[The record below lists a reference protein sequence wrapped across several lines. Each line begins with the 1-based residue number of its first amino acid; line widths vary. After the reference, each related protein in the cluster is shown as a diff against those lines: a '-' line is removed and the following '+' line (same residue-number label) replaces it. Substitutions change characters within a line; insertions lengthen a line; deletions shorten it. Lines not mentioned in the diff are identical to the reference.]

1 MKTNLCSAFCLTLAG
16 ASVLLAQP
24 SFTKITEG
32 PVVTD
37 LGVSPVGPA
46 WGDLNNDGYLDL
58 VITDEGHWV
67 STNDIQRAVPMVYLN
82 NQDGTFRRATEA
94 DIGPLAGTAVQGG
107 APMRL
112 ADYDNDGYLD
122 VYMYDGNDP
131 DPEKAAYLYRGG
143 PDGKFTLVSE
153 DAGINRPLG
162 PWLSGGYYPYPWG
175 VSWVDYDQ
183 DGFLDIY
190 LTTTGPGND
199 TVDQLWRN
207 KGNGTFSRVLTNVF
221 KPTGIGC
228 FGCWA
233 DYDNDGDPDVFVAVV
248 NGAGRF
254 YRNDGHGQF
263 TDITTSLGLTF
274 GWYGAWGDYDNDGR
288 LDLHTE
294 RALFW
299 NDGAGRFVRK
309 TGSASPGA
317 GAANWIDYDN
327 DGYLDYFSAQGQVTP
342 PRRMMRNNRD
352 GTFTQVSL
360 GILTDDPPT
369 SGMAVWAD
377 YDNDGFLDVV
387 FANRASNKVNN
398 LYHNDGNGNHWLL
411 VKPVGTRS
419 NRSGIGA
426 KVRAQATIWGKG
438 VQQMREISGTPFA
451 GDPRAHFGLG
461 DAAKVATLRI
471 EWPSGTVEE
480 FTDVATDQLL
490 TVWEPPAMSAAV
502 RADGACELTIQAEPN
517 RVWQIKASSDLLNWQ
532 TLTTL
537 TNTTVTFE
545 FTDTAAAGMA
555 SRFYRV
561 EGE

>member
-327 DGYLDYFSAQGQVTP
+327 DGYLDYFTVQQVN
-342 PRRMMRNNRD
+342 PRRMMRRNNRD
-352 GTFTQVSL
+352 GTFTEVSL
-360 GILTDDPPT
+360 GDLTDDPP
-369 SGMAVWAD
+369 GWNAVWAD

-387 FANRASNKVNN
+387 VPSFASDKPND

-419 NRSGIGA
+419 NRSAIGA
-426 KVRAQATIWGKG
+426 KVRAQVTIWGG
-438 VQQMREISGTPFA
+438 SVQQMREISGTPYA

-461 DAAKVATLRI
+461 DATNVTTLRI

-480 FTDVATDQLL
+480 FTDAAADRILTFVEPSLRGAFGTDGLFHL
-490 TVWEPPAMSAAV
+490 TMT
-502 RADGACELTIQAEPN
+502 GNTN
-517 RVWQIKASSDLLNWQ
+517 RTYQVDASGNLLNW
-532 TLTTL
+532 TTL
-537 TNTTVTFE
+537 TNCAGPGPNATLDVC
-545 FTDTAAAGMA
+545 DPTAGQAE
-555 SRFYRV
+555 RFYRLK
-561 EGE
+561 